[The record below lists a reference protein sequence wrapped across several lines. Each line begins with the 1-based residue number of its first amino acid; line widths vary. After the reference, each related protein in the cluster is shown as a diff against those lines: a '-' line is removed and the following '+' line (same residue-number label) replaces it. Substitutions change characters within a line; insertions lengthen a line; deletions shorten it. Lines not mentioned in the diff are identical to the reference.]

1 MTHAGEDGSESNYM
15 QYCAETNLFT
25 LVLALGFYNENLVFR
40 DGVPPPPCDDPDLE
54 FDIVTREW
62 VDRANARTPV
72 WTERRARD
80 HFGEA

>member
-1 MTHAGEDGSESNYM
+1 M
-15 QYCAETNLFT
+15 
-25 LVLALGFYNENLVFR
+25 LALGFYNENLEFR